1 MNLELRKQIKLKKPE
16 FTRQDNHKKPK
27 LGDKWRKP
35 KGLQSKMR
43 LHKRGYKR
51 SPERGWGSPRD
62 CKGLSPEGYNQ
73 VIISSLADVESL
85 KEGDGAIISARVGT
99 RKKIELVKKIQE
111 KKFPILNLK
120 DPKAFLDSVDKEMKK
135 KQQEKKAK
143 EQKRKAAEKEA
154 EKKAEEEKQ
163 EQSEEKSEEKEDLAD
178 KLDEHKKKEKEEK
191 DKVITKK
198 E

>member
-51 SPERGWGSPRD
+51 SPECGWGSPRD
-62 CKGLSPEGYNQ
+62 CKGLSPEGYKQ
-73 VIISSLADVESL
+73 VIISSLADIESL
-85 KEGDGAIISARVGT
+85 KEGDGAIISAKVGT

-143 EQKRKAAEKEA
+143 EKRRKEA
-154 EKKAEEEKQ
+154 EKKAEEKAEKKA
-163 EQSEEKSEEKEDLAD
+163 EEKEEEKEDLAD